1 MTTNVLKSRPSAK
14 RSDKRPDAQPLF
26 ERLEKSL
33 VKYAVDA
40 TAAGVGLLALAT
52 PASADTISH
61 SVRINLP
68 LHHPAG
74 VFGSDAQGTNWFSS
88 HIKFR
93 TSITSMGLSH
103 WRGKGFL
110 DGVNASIMIVQGE
123 CCSIWGPLK
132 KGTPIGGPGGFFV
145 PQVEVSVF
153 GCSFSLGGREYCFS
167 SRGGWTN
174 ATGYMGAVIDI
185 NGHAHYGWAQ
195 LYDGTEL
202 ISQAYNPVANQ
213 PILAGETTSIPEPA
227 TLGLLALGCFGLGL
241 WRKRQAAR
249 RS

>member
-1 MTTNVLKSRPSAK
+1 MTTNVLNSRPSAN
-14 RSDKRPDAQPLF
+14 RADKRPEAQPLF

-33 VKYAVDA
+33 VKYIVDA

-52 PASADTISH
+52 PANADTISQ
-61 SVRINLP
+61 SVRINVP

-88 HIKFR
+88 HVHVHY
-93 TSITSMGLSH
+93 SVLSMGLSSF
-103 WRGKGFL
+103 RAAEFISASL
-110 DGVNASIMIVQGE
+110 GVMI
-123 CCSIWGPLK
+123 GPLQ
-132 KGTPIGGPGGFFV
+132 KGARIGPGGSFV
-145 PQVEVSVF
+145 QRGILVEGGCF
-153 GCSFSLGGREYCFS
+153 GNYCFNS
-167 SRGGWTN
+167 GPWADVGQ
-174 ATGYMGAVIDI
+174 GYMGVVFDI
-185 NGHAHYGWAQ
+185 NGQPHFGWG
-195 LYDGTEL
+195 LVSPNYDSVGVHSE
-202 ISQAYNPVANQ
+202 AYNPVANQ